1 MIWLSLL
8 ILVLASYHNKI
19 TDVLI
24 AAIVATEINAAITI
38 IIIFNVV
45 SAPFVIDKS
54 HW

>member
-8 ILVLASYHNKI
+8 ILVLAFYHNKI

-24 AAIVATEINAAITI
+24 TAFVATEISPAITI

-45 SAPFVIDKS
+45 FAPFVIDKS
-54 HW
+54 